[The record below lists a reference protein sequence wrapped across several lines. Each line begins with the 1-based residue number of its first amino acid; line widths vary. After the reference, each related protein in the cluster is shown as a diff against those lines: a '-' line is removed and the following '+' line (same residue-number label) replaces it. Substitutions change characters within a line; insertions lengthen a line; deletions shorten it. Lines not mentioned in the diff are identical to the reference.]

1 MLEDFRQFAFPE
13 PFRIEPSAIPE
24 EMQEALQHLAR
35 GKSLE
40 PGAEESS
47 KLLVAL
53 ATELFRL
60 RQKML
65 KHGTAEPREEVRRA
79 WRHVETMGDLFKQAG
94 YEIQDH
100 SGRRF
105 EIGLDL
111 SVVAYQPTSG
121 IDRETIIET
130 VRPSIYLRGVQIQRG
145 EAVVGNPEPPGGAGE
160 GASPVADAPEKRGD

>member
-1 MLEDFRQFAFPE
+1 MLEDFRQFAFPK
-13 PFRIEPSAIPE
+13 PFRIEPPAIPE

-47 KLLVAL
+47 KLLVGL

-60 RQKML
+60 RQKMVRQ
-65 KHGTAEPREEVRRA
+65 GTAEPREEVRRA
-79 WRHVETMGDLFKQAG
+79 WRHVETMGDLFQQAG

-100 SGRRF
+100 TGRRF

-130 VRPSIYLRGVQIQRG
+130 VRPSIYHRGVQIQRG
-145 EAVVGNPEPPGGAGE
+145 EVVVGKPEPPGGTGK
-160 GASPVADAPEKRGD
+160 GDSPAADAPEKRGD